1 VNTQHQHSRK
11 NFIAKLVCLGAATGV
26 LPGLPAL
33 AGRSE
38 TARPA
43 NAAANAA
50 NATARKKPIL
60 IRADAR
66 SVARTDLG

>member
-1 VNTQHQHSRK
+1 VSTHYQHSRK

-26 LPGLPAL
+26 LPGLTAP

-43 NAAANAA
+43 NADTNAA
-50 NATARKKPIL
+50 ATARKKPIV
-60 IRADAR
+60 IRTDAR
-66 SVARTDLG
+66 SIARTDLG